1 MPTIRLGDGHELGPG
16 AIAIYA
22 DALGVWT
29 KMTPTGEA
37 ITTMAAGNVTFADDE
52 IAFGKTF
59 HLVAHAID
67 HSDKL
72 VPDRHRHGDRFL
84 RPGVPVIYM
93 YVGPAD
99 GGFEDPN
106 EDVVAG
112 NFWNG
117 DFFEP

>member
-1 MPTIRLGDGHELGPG
+1 MRDSDELGPG
-16 AIAIYA
+16 AVAIYA
-22 DALGVWT
+22 DALGVRT
-29 KMTPTGEA
+29 KVTPAGETVPAMT
-37 ITTMAAGNVTFADDE
+37 AGNMTFADDE

-59 HLVAHAID
+59 HMIAHAID
-67 HSDKL
+67 HADEL
-72 VPDRHRHGDRFL
+72 VPDGHRHGDRL
-84 RPGVPVIYM
+84 LGPGVPVIYM